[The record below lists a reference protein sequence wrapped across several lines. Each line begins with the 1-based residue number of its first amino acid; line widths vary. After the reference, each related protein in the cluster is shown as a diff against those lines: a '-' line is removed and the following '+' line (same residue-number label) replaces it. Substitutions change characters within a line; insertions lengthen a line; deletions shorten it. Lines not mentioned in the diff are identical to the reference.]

1 MTPGTELILGFIL
14 GMLAAGIGFSIWL
27 QVRPLDGFDDIDV
40 EELEKRV
47 ATLNAVTERIKG
59 STAKVADASTD
70 LSEIE
75 PTTEG
80 TQQ

>member
-14 GMLAAGIGFSIWL
+14 GMLAAGIAFSIWL
-27 QVRPLDGFDDIDV
+27 QVRPLYDDIDV
-40 EELEKRV
+40 EGIEERV
-47 ATLNAVTERIKG
+47 AKLNALTERVKG
-59 STAKVADASTD
+59 NTARVSTASTD
-70 LSEIE
+70 VSEIE